1 LTRNVTKEHV
11 IEIFST
17 YGIIKS
23 VDMPHDR
30 IHPHLSRGFAY
41 VEFDKPED
49 TEKAIKYMD
58 GGQVDG
64 QEVSATAVLTPKP
77 QRQAGGFGGGGG
89 GPAAMRHARG
99 PPGGWRRSPPR
110 GGGRRGG
117 GRSPPRFA
125 RRRTRSRS
133 RSRSPVRR
141 RRESSSSSSR

>member
-1 LTRNVTKEHV
+1 V

-30 IHPHLSRGFAY
+30 VHPHLSRGFAY
-41 VEFDKPED
+41 VEFDKAED
-49 TEKAIKYMD
+49 AEKAIKYMD

-77 QRQAGGFGGGGG
+77 IRQSFGGAPAARGPG
-89 GPAAMRHARG
+89 GPRG

-110 GGGRRGG
+110 GGR
-117 GRSPPRFA
+117 
-125 RRRTRSRS
+125 
-133 RSRSPVRR
+133 
-141 RRESSSSSSR
+141 